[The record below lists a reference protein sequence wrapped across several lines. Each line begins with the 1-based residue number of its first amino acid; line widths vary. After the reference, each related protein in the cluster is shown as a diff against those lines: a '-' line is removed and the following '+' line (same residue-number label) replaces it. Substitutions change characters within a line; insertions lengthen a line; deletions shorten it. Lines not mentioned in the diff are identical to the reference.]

1 MAEGRKM
8 TNESDRRENPLDLG
22 AVVGGFIVGLLVGGI
37 MALFKAPQSG
47 RKTRRQIEETG
58 DQLLSKIEAAI
69 PPDPIAEGLAEG
81 KAAARR
87 RQAELG
93 LGKGH

>member
-1 MAEGRKM
+1 M
-8 TNESDRRENPLDLG
+8 TNESDRGENLLDLG

-87 RQAELG
+87 QAELG